1 MPSQAASPRDGR
13 GGSKLDGASASL
25 QPLQPWVLSPSSGLH
40 LPYLE
45 CVLDRGGKQRKGSL
59 ERASPGQVVL
69 GMPALP
75 LTAWGMLGKIP
86 GAAVTSNH
94 TLGFLTGIHPST
106 FWGQKPQIQVS
117 QGPTPSKGSRGGS
130 FLCLPASGVPG
141 CPWYPLAYRHVTP
154 NVCLSLHDSLP
165 VCHLFL

>member
-1 MPSQAASPRDGR
+1 MAVGPGLNWGSRCPSQAASPRDGR

-45 CVLDRGGKQRKGSL
+45 CVLDRGGKQRKGNL

-94 TLGFLTGIHPST
+94 TVGILKQQEFILPHFGAKSPRSRCHRVPLPPEAPGEGPSYVFQLLVYLAVLGIP
-106 FWGQKPQIQVS
+106 
-117 QGPTPSKGSRGGS
+117 
-130 FLCLPASGVPG
+130 
-141 CPWYPLAYRHVTP
+141 
-154 NVCLSLHDSLP
+154 
-165 VCHLFL
+165 